1 MNALLP
7 LVQRLKNCP
16 TQDDRINAK
25 GLVASWNSLKIIT
38 PELGDTITPAL
49 LVGVILYDLEGFG
62 PLLLHAEREQL
73 IQLGQLALRRYQE
86 RTNPPNKPGKLIAA
100 ALKEVL

>member
-25 GLVASWNSLKIIT
+25 RLVETWNSCKT
-38 PELGDTITPAL
+38 TAPELGDTITPAL
-49 LVGVILYDLEGFG
+49 VVGVILYDLEGFG
-62 PLLLHAEREQL
+62 SLMPHAEREQL